1 MSEQPAPVRRRAA
14 RVVLLDGD
22 DRILLFRGSD
32 PHVPDL
38 PFWFTPGGGADPGE
52 SLEEAALREL
62 REETGCTAAQLTGA
76 LWTRRAAFDFE
87 GVPYEQHE
95 TFFLARVDA
104 FEVDTGGFTDLE
116 RRAVHTHRWW
126 TLPELAT
133 TDELVYPTELPTL
146 LGDLLER
153 GLPGAPF
160 EVGT

>member
-38 PFWFTPGGGADPGE
+38 PFWFTPGGGADP
-52 SLEEAALREL
+52 
-62 REETGCTAAQLTGA
+62 
-76 LWTRRAAFDFE
+76 
-87 GVPYEQHE
+87 
-95 TFFLARVDA
+95 
-104 FEVDTGGFTDLE
+104 
-116 RRAVHTHRWW
+116 
-126 TLPELAT
+126 
-133 TDELVYPTELPTL
+133 VYPTALPTL

-153 GLPGAPF
+153 GLPRAPF